1 MVVAV
6 RAPPRLVYDDDC
18 GFCTWC
24 AQYAD
29 SRGVF
34 ELVGFS
40 ELSPDQRA
48 RLPEDY
54 ESCVHLLTDDA
65 VHSCG
70 RAVEEIGARLGPPE
84 RTLVKLFRMLP
95 GYERIREPAYRAAAD
110 RRVLWGRFVRR

>member
-1 MVVAV
+1 MVAV

-24 AQYAD
+24 AEYAD

-34 ELVGFS
+34 EPVGFS

-48 RLPEDY
+48 RLPNDY

-65 VHSCG
+65 VYSCG
-70 RAVEEIGARLGPPE
+70 HALEEILARMGAPE
-84 RTLVKLFRMLP
+84 RTVVKLLRLLP
-95 GYERIREPAYRAAAD
+95 GHERTREPLYRVIAAN
-110 RRVLWGRFVRR
+110 RSLWGRFLRR